1 MYFRNNI
8 LSLNYVRFS
17 VASSIPSAVR
27 ARLSHSPVSLAW
39 IRQQGR
45 WVLGNLGCVLAGM
58 LIAEGMEDTY
68 IYVHSLNQN
77 LASLLIKPF
86 VFKTNIIYLCRAL
99 SGN

>member
-1 MYFRNNI
+1 M
-8 LSLNYVRFS
+8 
-17 VASSIPSAVR
+17 
-27 ARLSHSPVSLAW
+27 
-39 IRQQGR
+39 
-45 WVLGNLGCVLAGM
+45 LGNLGCVLAGM